1 MSNDD
6 DSKHNNN
13 NGGPAILTIVGI
25 LGCNAAMI
33 WYNLFADDRR
43 RKKLFKKMKY
53 YQSRNLEE
61 MV

>member
-1 MSNDD
+1 MSDD
-6 DSKHNNN
+6 NSKHNNN
-13 NGGPAILTIVGI
+13 RGPAILTIVGI
-25 LGCNAAMI
+25 LGCIAVMI
-33 WYNLFADDRR
+33 WYTLFADDRR

>member
-1 MSNDD
+1 MSNDN
-6 DSKHNNN
+6 SKHNNN
-13 NGGPAILTIVGI
+13 NRGPAILTIVGI
-25 LGCNAAMI
+25 LGCIAAMI

>member
-1 MSNDD
+1 MSDGN
-6 DSKHNNN
+6 SKHNNN
-13 NGGPAILTIVGI
+13 GGPPILTIMGI
-25 LGCNAAMI
+25 LGCIAAMI

>member
-1 MSNDD
+1 MSDD
-6 DSKHNNN
+6 NNKRN
-13 NGGPAILTIVGI
+13 SNRGSANFIVVGI
-25 LGCNAAMI
+25 LGCIAAMI